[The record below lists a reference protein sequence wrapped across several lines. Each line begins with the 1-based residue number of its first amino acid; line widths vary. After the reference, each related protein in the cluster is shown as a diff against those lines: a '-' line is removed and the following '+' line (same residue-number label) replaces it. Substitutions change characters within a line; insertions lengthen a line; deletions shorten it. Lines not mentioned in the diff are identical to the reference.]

1 MEGLEREWKG
11 EVGRF
16 RKTLVRRRSN
26 LKRKGASRGNSW
38 FDDGRGGNYVRK
50 GGMMEGMGDYG
61 MPGRLREGIRN

>member
-38 FDDGRGGNYVRK
+38 FDDGREGNYVGK
-50 GGMMEGMGDYG
+50 GGGMMEGMGG
-61 MPGRLREGIRN
+61 LWNAGETQRGN

>member
-50 GGMMEGMGDYG
+50 GGDDGGNGGLWNAGETQRG
-61 MPGRLREGIRN
+61 N